1 MVSKVLLY
9 FHNERENG
17 FSFNRTKEHD
27 MAIYTEQEL
36 NTLTSDQIRTLVK
49 HGYKID
55 GDNSISNN
63 WRLFKAVLRTEF
75 PVNISVTFRELMTLD
90 RRVMR
95 VDINSNELPELNHH
109 KIYTYHKVKDNL
121 YTDRL

>member
-1 MVSKVLLY
+1 
-9 FHNERENG
+9 
-17 FSFNRTKEHD
+17 

-36 NTLTSDQIRTLVK
+36 NTITSDQIRVLVK

-55 GDNSISNN
+55 GDNSVSNN
-63 WRLFKAVLRTEF
+63 CGLFKAVLRTEF

-121 YTDRL
+121 YTDSL